1 MDHLAAETSVPL
13 FSSYQE
19 ATDFLE
25 TSAKRAGVKHLS
37 YWYLQFFDGL
47 PDQVI
52 WVATYDPDYMSQYM
66 SKFTPM
72 GDPVLGRVMDES
84 VTIDWTEWFLNDG
97 VSDAIWEVAKTHNIT
112 KYGLSFPIRG
122 AGEDKVIFSV
132 NVESSESLWPNQ
144 RANLA
149 LRFRPFAQEF
159 NMRMKGLIA
168 SGQIGS
174 SVFSL

>member
-1 MDHLAAETSVPL
+1 MADVIADASVAP
-13 FSSYQE
+13 FSNFEE
-19 ATDFLE
+19 ATAHLE
-25 TSAKRAGVKHLS
+25 ESARRADVKHLS

-52 WVATYDPDYMSQYM
+52 WVATYDPSYMSQYM

-72 GDPVLGRVMDES
+72 GDPVMGRVMDES
-84 VTIDWTEWFLNDG
+84 VTIDWTEWHLNDG
-97 VSDAIWEVAKTHNIT
+97 VSDAIWDVAKSYNIT

-132 NVESSESLWPNQ
+132 NVESNDQLWPDQ
-144 RANLA
+144 RGILA
-149 LRFRPFAQEF
+149 ARFRPFAQAF
-159 NMRMKGLIA
+159 NLRMKGLIA
-168 SGQIGS
+168 SGQIGD

>member
-1 MDHLAAETSVPL
+1 MDHRAAETSVPL
-13 FSSYQE
+13 FSSYEQ
-19 ATDFLE
+19 ATNFLE
-25 TSAKRAGVKHLS
+25 SSAKRAAAKHLS
-37 YWYLQFFDGL
+37 YWYLQFLDGL

-84 VTIDWTEWFLNDG
+84 VTIDWTEWFHNDG
-97 VSDAIWEVAKTHNIT
+97 VSDAIWDVAKTHDIT

-132 NVESSESLWPNQ
+132 NVDSTDLLWPQQ
-144 RANLA
+144 RITLA
-149 LRFRPFAQEF
+149 TRFRPFAQEF
-159 NMRMKGLIA
+159 NQRMKGLIA
-168 SGQIGS
+168 SGQMGG